1 MRASAGVG
9 AELASKSKQQRSQS
23 LLDRDPLKLAWTGR
37 FSRMGET
44 GFAEGL
50 APAAALLVAK
60 GKGSFALQIP
70 LVCALAVSLCCQQ
83 FEAGCFALRGH
94 TLHPP
99 ASI

>member
-23 LLDRDPLKLAWTGR
+23 LLDRDPLAWTGR